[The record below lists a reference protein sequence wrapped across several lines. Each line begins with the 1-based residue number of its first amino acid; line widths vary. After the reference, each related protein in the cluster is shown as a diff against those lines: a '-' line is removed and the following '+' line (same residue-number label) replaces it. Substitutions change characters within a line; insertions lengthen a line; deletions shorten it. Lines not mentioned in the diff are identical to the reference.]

1 MADKAE
7 IKVDKAVVYDSK
19 LEANV
24 KKTAKSAAEAAAGEK
39 FEESYVIKLVPT
51 LKFDEKARE
60 IVATCTWQIYEGG
73 GTKLFA
79 RLKQT
84 KQSTARATVKP
95 DKITQG
101 NLDDTV
107 GAVADKEVNGD
118 HEVAE
123 DDEVRRSRPSGDGVA
138 FGRERGRARAAR
150 RPAACRRRA

>member
-7 IKVDKAVVYDSK
+7 IKVDKADVYDRK
-19 LEANV
+19 LEAMV
-24 KKTAKSAAEAAAGEK
+24 KATAKKAGDAAASEK
-39 FEESYVIKLVPT
+39 FDESYVIKLLPT
-51 LKFDEKARE
+51 LKLDEKARE

-107 GAVADKEVNGD
+107 GAVCDKEV
-118 HEVAE
+118 
-123 DDEVRRSRPSGDGVA
+123 
-138 FGRERGRARAAR
+138 AAIMKSLKTMK
-150 RPAACRRRA
+150 

>member
-7 IKVDKAVVYDSK
+7 IKVDKADVYDRK
-19 LEANV
+19 LEAMV
-24 KKTAKSAAEAAAGEK
+24 KATAKKAGDAAASEK
-39 FEESYVIKLVPT
+39 FDESYVIKLLPT
-51 LKFDEKARE
+51 LKLDEKARE
-60 IVATCTWQIYEGG
+60 IAATCAWQIYEGG

-107 GAVADKEVNGD
+107 GTVCENEVKGIMKSLK
-118 HEVAE
+118 AI
-123 DDEVRRSRPSGDGVA
+123 R
-138 FGRERGRARAAR
+138 
-150 RPAACRRRA
+150 